1 MSDERANQDGAI
13 GCLAAGW
20 FDSVLLAGAVAF
32 ALPVASLASLGCPSG
47 GPGCSPMLSVLILF
61 AWACGLA
68 LVFTVL
74 CLGLGR
80 LARRWSI
87 ALVALLVVG
96 LVLLAIPIVA
106 LARALVVGDTWL
118 TFSVTAIWLIV
129 PGISILADVRAT
141 LGRRRSTGD
150 RPTGSA

>member
-1 MSDERANQDGAI
+1 VSDESPDQDGAV

-20 FDSVLLAGAVAF
+20 FDCVLLAGAVAF
-32 ALPVASLASLGCPSG
+32 AFPVASLASLGCPSG

-61 AWACGLA
+61 AWSGGLA
-68 LVFTVL
+68 LAFTVL

-80 LARRWSI
+80 LAGRWSI

-96 LVLLAIPIVA
+96 LLLLAIPIVA
-106 LARALVVGDTWL
+106 LARALIVGDTWL
-118 TFSVTAIWLIV
+118 TSWATAIWLIV

-141 LGRRRSTGD
+141 LGRRRSVGGG
-150 RPTGSA
+150 PSGAA